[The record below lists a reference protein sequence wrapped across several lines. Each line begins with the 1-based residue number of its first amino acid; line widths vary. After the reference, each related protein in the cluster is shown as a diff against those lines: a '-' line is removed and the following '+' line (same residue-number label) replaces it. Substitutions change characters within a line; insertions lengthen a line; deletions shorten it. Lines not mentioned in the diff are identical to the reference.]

1 MAAFILIFIF
11 FCCFSNSNAQVAEWK
26 SATATYSTDSDDSI
40 VTEGACGYGDLHKT
54 SYGKY
59 STGLSGM
66 LFDRGSSCGACFEV
80 RCARTQ
86 TQTQWCLPG
95 SPSILLTAT
104 DFCPPNYALPADDGG
119 WCNFP
124 RAHFQMPEPAF
135 SLIAHLT
142 PQILPIHYRRATCQ
156 REGGIRFT
164 IKGSASFMQVL
175 ISNVGLDGEV
185 VAVKVKG
192 SRTGWIPM
200 GRNWGQNWQCN
211 TDLIGQ
217 PLSFEVTTAA
227 WRTLTSYTVAPQN
240 WKFGQTFIGKQ
251 FQHS

>member
-1 MAAFILIFIF
+1 
-11 FCCFSNSNAQVAEWK
+11 
-26 SATATYSTDSDDSI
+26 
-40 VTEGACGYGDLHKT
+40 
-54 SYGKY
+54 
-59 STGLSGM
+59 M

-80 RCARTQ
+80 RCAAADHDH
-86 TQTQWCLPG
+86 TQWCLQG
-95 SPSILLTAT
+95 NPSILLTAT

-124 RAHFQMPEPAF
+124 RAHFHMPRSAF
-135 SLIAHLT
+135 ILIARLK
-142 PQILPIHYRRATCQ
+142 PQILPISYRRATCQ
-156 REGGIRFT
+156 RLGGIQFT
-164 IKGSASFMQVL
+164 IKGSASFIQVL

-192 SRTGWIPM
+192 SSTGWIPM
-200 GRNWGQNWQCN
+200 ARNWGQNWQCN
-211 TDLIGQ
+211 VDLVGQ

-227 WRTLTSYTVAPQN
+227 WRTLTSYSVAPKN